1 MRKLL
6 LISVLCITQIVYA
19 QTTKKEVTS
28 KTTVKTAN
36 PKAPADFKRT
46 LLPGDSIY
54 NFKGSVM
61 IKDGH
66 GEKVKVLFSG
76 SVDKNKWEELK
87 KAKNYSDYDA
97 FNLVASILSVNAQYK
112 LKNSQS
118 FSPLSN
124 QFFMWS
130 NDTNSFIS
138 NYKMMGRNGF
148 GNLTESTALVEYNP
162 FNDELQ

>member
-1 MRKLL
+1 MKKLFI
-6 LISVLCITQIVYA
+6 ISFLCMTQIVNA
-19 QTTKKEVTS
+19 QTTKKETTNKNIV
-28 KTTVKTAN
+28 KTTN
-36 PKAPADFKRT
+36 PKAPADFKKT
-46 LLPGDSIY
+46 LLPGDSVY
-54 NFKGSVM
+54 NFKGTVM
-61 IKDGH
+61 IKNGH
-66 GEKVKVLFSG
+66 GEKVKVFFTG

-87 KAKNYSDYDA
+87 KSKNYSDYDA

-112 LKNSQS
+112 LKNTQS
-118 FSPLSN
+118 FSPLSD

-162 FNDELQ
+162 FND